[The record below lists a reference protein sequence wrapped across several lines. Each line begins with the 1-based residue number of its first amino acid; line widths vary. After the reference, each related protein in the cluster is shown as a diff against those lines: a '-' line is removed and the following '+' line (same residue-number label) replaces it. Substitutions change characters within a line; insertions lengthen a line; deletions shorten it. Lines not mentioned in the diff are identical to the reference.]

1 MYTLGAAI
9 DAAVYRGFWQNAYR
23 GTAVFGEK
31 YRGLIGSMEGQGGG
45 CNHCYASAVYCAVIG
60 GEVI

>member
-31 YRGLIGSMEGQGGG
+31 YRGLIRSM
-45 CNHCYASAVYCAVIG
+45 VYRSHDLSPPITAQYTA
-60 GEVI
+60 EA